1 MAEEPSSTSAA
12 KWGSTELTNFS
23 GTFVLSL
30 SGQLLSWPFCFWRME
45 FRYTGAIQYSSH
57 SAVTMK
63 NLGTAS
69 VAALRQYVRAAESAG
84 ADTTD
89 LFKKAGLD
97 PAILESDDGR
107 INGEQFQHFILL
119 LCKLTNNP
127 ILGLETGDFVQPGS
141 YSVLGY
147 ITMSCATLGEAV
159 ARIAPFEKLV
169 GDMGTTALS
178 MGQGSIK
185 LTWNCNYNDPVVR
198 PQVVDNVF
206 ASWVNYARWLADDM
220 AASPTSVRLQRES
233 PGTELEQAYHSRWNC
248 PVQFGADEDAI
259 TLKQELLETRL
270 RQPDPLLRKT
280 LEAHALSQL
289 ASLDTDADLTS
300 RVKHSIQQQLMH
312 GITRQDMVA
321 EDLGITSRTLQR
333 KLSQE
338 GVSYQKLLDEV
349 RQKMAEDYLLN
360 SGLTIPDIALRLGYS
375 ETTSFH
381 RKFKAVAGMTPG
393 EFRQS
398 KPVS

>member
-1 MAEEPSSTSAA
+1 
-12 KWGSTELTNFS
+12 
-23 GTFVLSL
+23 
-30 SGQLLSWPFCFWRME
+30 
-45 FRYTGAIQYSSH
+45 
-57 SAVTMK
+57 MK

-69 VAALRQYVRAAESAG
+69 VAALRQYARAAESTG
-84 ADTTD
+84 ADTAA
-89 LFKKAGLD
+89 LFKKVGLD
-97 PAILESDDGR
+97 SATLDSDEGR
-107 INGEQFQHFILL
+107 INGEQFQSFIRL
-119 LCKLTNNP
+119 LCQHTDNP

-169 GDMGTTALS
+169 GDMGTTGLTMA
-178 MGQGSIK
+178 QGSIK
-185 LTWNCNYNDPVVR
+185 LTWHCNYDDPIVR

-206 ASWVNYARWLADDM
+206 ASWVNYARWLADDS
-220 AASPTSVRLQRES
+220 AASPTNVRLKRQS
-233 PGTELEQAYHSRWNC
+233 PGKDLEQAYQKRWNC
-248 PVQFGADEDAI
+248 PVHFGADENSI

-280 LEAHALSQL
+280 LEAHALTQL
-289 ASLDTDADLTS
+289 ASLDTDTDLIS
-300 RVKHSIQQQLMH
+300 QVKQSIQKQLVH

-321 EDLGITSRTLQR
+321 EDLGVTSRTLQR

-360 SGLTIPDIALRLGYS
+360 SDLSIPDIALRLGYS

-398 KPVS
+398 EAID